1 MSMKTSCWL
10 FNPEW
15 TGIFGADEM
24 KGFNTSRWRPH
35 GQCATWEETFH
46 TITEGYNKLA
56 AINPDGPYR
65 NWLYTKGSVLGS
77 IMDEDIRNESYNTE
91 EQNKSEKG
99 NYDFQTAVNEYLNQ
113 IWMANFSG
121 HRNLLNHYQ
130 QSALNVMIETKGF
143 PF

>member
-1 MSMKTSCWL
+1 MLTASFASQIETNFGNYVMSMKTSCWL

-77 IMDEDIRNESYNTE
+77 IMDEDDE
-91 EQNKSEKG
+91 EELVPQVSC
-99 NYDFQTAVNEYLNQ
+99 TSV
-113 IWMANFSG
+113 S
-121 HRNLLNHYQ
+121 R
-130 QSALNVMIETKGF
+130 
-143 PF
+143 